1 MKSTRRLSTFRRR
14 VVATGGCAQTTIN
27 TRRGEPKMSKQK
39 TLVTLALLGAMALAR
54 KPIIAQTAQSAPAA
68 GTASLDQEI
77 KLMREDVQSSRK
89 KITAANMNLTAD
101 EATRF
106 WPIYDQYAEEVA
118 KIGDARVALI
128 KEYAASYDT
137 MTDDQANDFI
147 QRAAAIDQQFAAL
160 RSKYVPVFEKVIS
173 AKKTA
178 LWYQIDRRLDLLINL
193 QLAAN
198 IPVTDTT
205 N

>member
-1 MKSTRRLSTFRRR
+1 
-14 VVATGGCAQTTIN
+14 
-27 TRRGEPKMSKQK
+27 MSKQR
-39 TLVTLALLGAMALAR
+39 TVVTLALLGAMALASE
-54 KPIIAQTAQSAPAA
+54 PIIAQTAQSAPAA

-77 KLMREDVQSSRK
+77 KMMREDVQSSRK

-101 EATRF
+101 EATKF
-106 WPIYDQYAEEVA
+106 WPIYDQYAAEVA

-198 IPVTDTT
+198 IPVADTS